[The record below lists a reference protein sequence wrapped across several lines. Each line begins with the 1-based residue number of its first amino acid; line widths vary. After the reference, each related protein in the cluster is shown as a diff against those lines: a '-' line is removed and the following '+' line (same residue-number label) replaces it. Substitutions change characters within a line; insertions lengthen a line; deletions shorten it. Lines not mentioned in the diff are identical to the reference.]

1 MWSTGQPLSS
11 PWEPMEVG
19 VRPQGHELGLRKP
32 EMEMRGGSRRP
43 GGHEGG
49 GDRQVGTPECPI
61 GNLQSP
67 PLTLLGASSVR
78 HKVLET
84 GGGKEVAR
92 LRGDQK
98 MGGDNGTLR
107 WRERG
112 EEATA
117 CFQSPPR
124 KNSHVRLFS
133 RWTKGTRCSANR
145 FLGRKTKPK
154 PYRPRRYKKEA

>member
-1 MWSTGQPLSS
+1 
-11 PWEPMEVG
+11 MEVG

-84 GGGKEVAR
+84 GDRWRKGSGQTERGSEDGGGIMEHSDGGKGV
-92 LRGDQK
+92 
-98 MGGDNGTLR
+98 
-107 WRERG
+107 
-112 EEATA
+112 
-117 CFQSPPR
+117 R
-124 KNSHVRLFS
+124 KPLHVS
-133 RWTKGTRCSANR
+133 RVH
-145 FLGRKTKPK
+145 LGRIHM
-154 PYRPRRYKKEA
+154 